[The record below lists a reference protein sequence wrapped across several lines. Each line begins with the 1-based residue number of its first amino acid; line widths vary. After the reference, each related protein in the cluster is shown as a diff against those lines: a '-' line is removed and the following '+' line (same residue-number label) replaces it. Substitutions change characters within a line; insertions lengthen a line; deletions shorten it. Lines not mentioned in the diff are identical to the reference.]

1 MWRRLWKLK
10 RATVGWRQP
19 LIDRAPLWVRG
30 SLGPLGCYLDMLV
43 IDHGIFRL
51 AYLNRHRLGDRAWR
65 SAQPAPHDITAMAGL
80 GVRTII
86 NLRGPRQCGS
96 YWLEQKACDRHG
108 IALVDLPLRSRAAPK
123 REDIKAAAQLFD
135 SVEYPILMHCKS
147 GSDRVGLMSVLY
159 RYLKEGLPLAE
170 AKQQLSARY
179 GHFRATHTGVLDH
192 FFERYIA
199 DNARVPMPFLE
210 WVDTVYDPDALLRSF
225 RAGGLS
231 GRILGR
237 QD

>member
-1 MWRRLWKLK
+1 MWKLK
-10 RATVGWRQP
+10 RVTVGWRQP
-19 LIDRAPLWVRG
+19 LIDRSPMWARRL
-30 SLGPLGCYLDMLV
+30 LGPAGCYLDMLF

-51 AYLNRHRLGDRAWR
+51 AYLNKHRLGDRAWR
-65 SAQPAPHDITAMAGL
+65 SAQPAPRDIKAMAAD

-96 YWLEQKACDRHG
+96 YWLEQKACERHG
-108 IALVDLPLRSRAAPK
+108 IALVNLTLRSRAAPK

-135 SVEYPILMHCKS
+135 SVAYPILVHCKS
-147 GSDRVGLMSVLY
+147 GSDRAGLMSVLY
-159 RYLKEGLPLAE
+159 RHLKDGVPLAE

-179 GHFRATHTGVLDH
+179 GHLRQTHTGVLDH

-199 DNARVPMPFLE
+199 DNARAPIPFLE
-210 WVDTVYDPDALLRSF
+210 WVDTVYDPDELLRSF

-231 GRILGR
+231 GRILRR
-237 QD
+237 QN